1 MRLSPHTAQHLWSF
15 SMDFHEAS
23 VPISPA
29 PQCIPRGQLARS
41 LGTFGPVFPQAR
53 GLRLQSSSWCTRLSR
68 APTIMPLPTSQEGI
82 GFSSGSRLPTSTI
95 LPILPGISR
104 VPIVGLNQ
112 DDVGGVFL
120 GAPSA
125 LCGSR
130 DCSQGRI
137 RFTCDALL
145 ARSLFAR
152 SGPHPSRTTR
162 SFGSLADISGKV
174 CQGLHYP

>member
-1 MRLSPHTAQHLWSF
+1 MYSLRVR
-15 SMDFHEAS
+15 S
-23 VPISPA
+23 VPLFRSSQRLGAFAFSSHPGVRGFPA
-29 PQCIPRGQLARS
+29 
-41 LGTFGPVFPQAR
+41 
-53 GLRLQSSSWCTRLSR
+53 LRLLCPFRLPRKASD
-68 APTIMPLPTSQEGI
+68 
-82 GFSSGSRLPTSTI
+82 FSYGSRLPTSTVLNI
-95 LPILPGISR
+95 LPRLSR
-104 VPIVGLNQ
+104 VPTIGLNQ
-112 DDVGGVFL
+112 DDLGGVFL

>member
-1 MRLSPHTAQHLWSF
+1 ML
-15 SMDFHEAS
+15 HEAFL
-23 VPISPA
+23 PISPA
-29 PQCIPRGQLARS
+29 PQAFTRGQLARA

-68 APTIMPLPTSQEGI
+68 APTTMPLPTSQEGV
-82 GFSSGSRLPTSTI
+82 GFSYGSRLPTST
-95 LPILPGISR
+95 LLSILPGISR
-104 VPIVGLNQ
+104 VPTIGLNQ
-112 DDVGGVFL
+112 DDLGGVFL

-130 DCSQGRI
+130 DCSQGSI
-137 RFTCDALL
+137 RLTCDALL
-145 ARSLFAR
+145 ARSLCAR

-162 SFGSLADISGKV
+162 SVGSLADISGKV

>member
-1 MRLSPHTAQHLWSF
+1 MI
-15 SMDFHEAS
+15 HEAFL
-23 VPISPA
+23 PISPA
-29 PQCIPRGQLARS
+29 PQAFTRGQLARS

-68 APTIMPLPTSQEGI
+68 APTTMPLPTSQEGF
-82 GFSSGSRLPTSTI
+82 GFSYGSRLPTSTI
-95 LPILPGISR
+95 HILPGISR
-104 VPIVGLNQ
+104 VPTIGLNQ
-112 DDVGGVFL
+112 DDLGGVFL

-125 LCGSR
+125 LCGSQ
-130 DCSQGRI
+130 DCSQGSI

-152 SGPHPSRTTR
+152 SGSNPSRTTR

-174 CQGLHYP
+174 CQGLHSP